1 MKDLIGTA
9 DSAHGKNGGEAGEGD
24 DNDDQGRRNDEEEG
38 DDTDA
43 GSDTSDDEFE
53 DRFVELEEDLANVI
67 ADVHDMGAFSFPS
80 QPDVTCDTRSTMPT
94 IHSDGTGHFSH
105 LNYTGFIKIVKKHD
119 VRCSPS
125 LLLFLLTDDISSLT
139 NRNVLDIP

>member
-1 MKDLIGTA
+1 VSSNDLFCKKLAKIRTKRMKLTHYEQISELSDKITNYEKEVKDLIATA
-9 DSAHGKNGGEAGEGD
+9 DSAHGKNGGEAAEGD

-67 ADVHDMGAFSFPS
+67 ADVHDMGTLSFLFLS
-80 QPDVTCDTRSTMPT
+80 LLV
-94 IHSDGTGHFSH
+94 
-105 LNYTGFIKIVKKHD
+105 
-119 VRCSPS
+119 VRCATLP
-125 LLLFLLTDDISSLT
+125 
-139 NRNVLDIP
+139 RQC

>member
-1 MKDLIGTA
+1 MKLTHYEQISELSDKITNYEKEVKDLIATA
-9 DSAHGKNGGEAGEGD
+9 DSAHGKNGGEAAEGD

-67 ADVHDMGAFSFPS
+67 ADVHDMGTLSFLFLS
-80 QPDVTCDTRSTMPT
+80 LLV
-94 IHSDGTGHFSH
+94 
-105 LNYTGFIKIVKKHD
+105 
-119 VRCSPS
+119 VRCATLP
-125 LLLFLLTDDISSLT
+125 
-139 NRNVLDIP
+139 RQC